1 MATGKIPWPHL
12 RNEYVM
18 GFISQTGSI
27 EYLTKPQLAAKY
39 NCSVISIT
47 KRADKENWQELRE
60 QQQRETVSKI
70 KERVTK
76 FQVASLEDKIKNDLL
91 MIAAAKGKW
100 AADMRD
106 GRIRVTTFDL
116 IQLMTKEAEIYKNIY
131 SEKSE
136 QELNTDDLSDEQKVR
151 YVRAVAQL
159 KAALE

>member
-1 MATGKIPWPHL
+1 MATGKIPWPHI

-18 GFISQTGSI
+18 GFISQAGSI

-47 KRADKENWQELRE
+47 KRADTEHWQELRE
-60 QQQRETVSKI
+60 QQQKETVDRI
-70 KERVTK
+70 KKRVTE
-76 FQVASLEDKIKNDLL
+76 FHVVTLEEKIKNDLH
-91 MIAAAKGKW
+91 MIAAAKAKWIRDMADGK
-100 AADMRD
+100 
-106 GRIRVTTFDL
+106 IRVTTFDL
-116 IQLMTKEAEIYKNIY
+116 LQLMTKEAEIYKNIY

-136 QELNTDDLSDEQKVR
+136 QELNIDNLSDEQKAN